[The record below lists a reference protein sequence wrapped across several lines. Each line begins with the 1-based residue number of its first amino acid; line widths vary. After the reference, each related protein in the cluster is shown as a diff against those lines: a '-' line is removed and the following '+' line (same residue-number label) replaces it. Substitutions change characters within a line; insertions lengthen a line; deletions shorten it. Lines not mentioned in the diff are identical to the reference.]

1 MPLGIQVTGAIALES
16 LARRLRVAGDT
27 DLLPKLRKALD
38 KADAPLERKVRQGL
52 PHYLPDRY
60 ARVLGAAARFSSRAT
75 TQGRVVAVRLI
86 MTAQGVRYP
95 RKVEAID
102 GGDLRHPV
110 FGRTRPLRR
119 HALHRATSMKNPWAV
134 TRVRRGFW
142 SEPVEEM
149 KDQIRHDAIVAMHEV
164 AQQITKG

>member
-1 MPLGIQVTGAIALES
+1 MPLGIEVTGALALES
-16 LARRLRVAGDT
+16 LARRLREAGDR
-27 DLLPKLRKALD
+27 DLMPKLRKALD
-38 KADAPLERKVRQGL
+38 KADAPLERRVRQHM
-52 PHYLPDRY
+52 PQYLPDRY
-60 ARVLGAAARFSSRAT
+60 ARVLAIAARFTSR
-75 TQGRVVAVRLI
+75 TQVNAREVSVRLI